1 MNVNGEKPKI
11 GVFVCHCGTNIAG
24 FVDVK
29 KIVEFASQQPGVVF
43 AADYAYMCSDPGQAL
58 IRESVK
64 KYGINRIVVAACSPR
79 MHEQTFRRT
88 MEEAGLNPYLLEMA
102 NIREQC
108 SWVHMHEPEKATGKA
123 KALVGAAIAKAQ
135 LSEPLTPMEF
145 AVESSALVIGGGIA
159 GIQASLDL
167 ANMGFK
173 VYLVEREPSIGG
185 RMAQLDKTF
194 PTLDCSA
201 CILTPKMVDVSQHP
215 NIILL
220 TYSEVESV
228 EGFIGNFTVK
238 VRKKARYVDEKA
250 CIGCDVCAQKCP
262 VKVPNEFDLGLGM
275 RKAIYIPFPQAVPTI
290 YIIDKDGCLYFTKG
304 ACKVCEKFCPA
315 NAIRFDQ
322 KDETLEF
329 KVGIIIVATGYDL
342 FDVAAKLPQYGYGK
356 YKDVITGLEFERLVN
371 AAGPTNGEILKLSDG
386 KPPKRV
392 AFIQCVGSRD
402 EQNGVPY
409 CSRICCMASLKQAHQ
424 VKEKIPDAEVC
435 IFYID
440 LRCFGKGY
448 EEFMARVQ
456 REGVQLIRGKVAEV
470 YKNPEDTNLIVR
482 FEDTLLGEP
491 LEAEFDLVVLA
502 TALVPRIDTAVIQS
516 LLKIS
521 RSPDGFFLE
530 AHPKLRPVETHIPGI
545 YVCGVAQG
553 PKDIPDVVA
562 QASAAAT
569 QASIPL
575 LAGRIK
581 VEPLTAYVVEDFCGG
596 CGICEA
602 VCPYN
607 AISMVEFEEGKWKV
621 EINEALCQ
629 GCGLCSA
636 ACPTRAIIM
645 RGFTEPQLLAQL
657 KALLAV

>member
-1 MNVNGEKPKI
+1 
-11 GVFVCHCGTNIAG
+11 
-24 FVDVK
+24 
-29 KIVEFASQQPGVVF
+29 
-43 AADYAYMCSDPGQAL
+43 
-58 IRESVK
+58 
-64 KYGINRIVVAACSPR
+64 
-79 MHEQTFRRT
+79 
-88 MEEAGLNPYLLEMA
+88 
-102 NIREQC
+102 
-108 SWVHMHEPEKATGKA
+108 
-123 KALVGAAIAKAQ
+123 
-135 LSEPLTPMEF
+135 
-145 AVESSALVIGGGIA
+145 
-159 GIQASLDL
+159 
-167 ANMGFK
+167 
-173 VYLVEREPSIGG
+173 
-185 RMAQLDKTF
+185 
-194 PTLDCSA
+194 
-201 CILTPKMVDVSQHP
+201 
-215 NIILL
+215 
-220 TYSEVESV
+220 
-228 EGFIGNFTVK
+228 
-238 VRKKARYVDEKA
+238 
-250 CIGCDVCAQKCP
+250 
-262 VKVPNEFDLGLGM
+262 
-275 RKAIYIPFPQAVPTI
+275 
-290 YIIDKDGCLYFTKG
+290 
-304 ACKVCEKFCPA
+304 
-315 NAIRFDQ
+315 
-322 KDETLEF
+322 
-329 KVGIIIVATGYDL
+329 
-342 FDVAAKLPQYGYGK
+342 
-356 YKDVITGLEFERLVN
+356 VITGLEFERLVN